1 MIKIRDIK
9 LGNGMTSDELA
20 NLVYDRIGLDV
31 EKVRVEL
38 MECRASE
45 RYQSYIDL
53 FYRIDKT
60 SDLLLIC
67 NIGIDSSLVRVAFKQ
82 RFYESKGGY
91 YDRCHRLAKRFS
103 QYGLTYEFVYAFSD
117 SEGVLTSFIRRLRN
131 KRLKEQIREKLA
143 SSETNIESKREII
156 RKIIGDN
163 LAKRA
168 RLATKQTTY
177 VEVVAKFLAEHY

>member
-1 MIKIRDIK
+1 MIDIKNIK
-9 LGNGMTSDELA
+9 LGNGITSDELA
-20 NLVYDRIGLDV
+20 NLVYKTTGLNA
-31 EKVRVEL
+31 EKVCVEL

-67 NIGIDSSLVRVAFKQ
+67 NIGKDSSLVRVTFKQ
-82 RFYESKGGY
+82 YFFENKGGY
-91 YDRCHRLAKRFS
+91 YDRCCRLAKKFS
-103 QYGLTYEFVYAFSD
+103 RYGLTFEFINAFSD
-117 SEGVLTSFIRRLRN
+117 SEGVLTSFI
-131 KRLKEQIREKLA
+131 KRLNNKKLKKEIREELT
-143 SSETNIESKREII
+143 SHEIDICDKREILT
-156 RKIIGDN
+156 KIVGKN

-168 RLATKQTTY
+168 RLATKHPTS